1 MNFTLQQIEWMGR
14 EVKRQKAD
22 ATFVAGMALALD
34 YVDQAIGDKGY
45 LGIADIHNINAC
57 VMLGVNND
65 RPWGFRKTPVTFQ
78 NGGGSC
84 APDVVPQATARIF
97 EAVHPD
103 GLTFKIDPD
112 EIDPWIKQFL
122 WIHPYEDGNG
132 RTASILRNWM
142 MGTLDNPTD
151 LPDYNW

>member
-34 YVDQAIGDKGY
+34 YTTQIVSRQGY
-45 LGIADIHNINAC
+45 LGVADIHNINSC
-57 VMLGVNND
+57 VMNNPQ
-65 RPWGFRKTPVTFQ
+65 RWGFRNTPVTFQ
-78 NGGGSC
+78 NGGSSC
-84 APDVVPQATARIF
+84 SPSKIP
-97 EAVHPD
+97 EAMVRHLGMIHPD
-103 GLTFKIDPD
+103 GGLILFHPEDVD
-112 EIDPWIKQFL
+112 RWIKQFL

-151 LPDYNW
+151 LPDYGW